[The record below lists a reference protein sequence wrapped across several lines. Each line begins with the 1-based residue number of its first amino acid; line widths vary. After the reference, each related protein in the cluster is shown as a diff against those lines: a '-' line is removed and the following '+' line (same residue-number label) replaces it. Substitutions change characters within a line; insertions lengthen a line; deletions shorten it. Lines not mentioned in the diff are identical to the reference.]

1 MDQREQSG
9 PPRAPTRADTTAT
22 AASATA
28 TATAANSTTTPGNA
42 TAGGTATPAGTAF
55 DRVQAV
61 ASQVGVSSA
70 PAPRGAGQP
79 VPSVGRVPAEDTD
92 ATVDQVL
99 DALVLL
105 RQLRAEL
112 ESWEPRLIAAARQ
125 RGASWAEL
133 APALGVASRQA
144 AERRYLRLRPAGQNA
159 GAGTRDDRVRAERDR
174 RAGDRAT
181 ARWARDN
188 GADLRQL
195 AGQIAALTD
204 LDTAARP
211 SLDRL
216 HDALGGADP
225 NALLRPLADAE
236 QHLRADHPAL
246 AARVEAMNEHLD
258 EVRERIRRDRAR
270 PAPEPNTP
278 TRPPAGQLGP

>member
-9 PPRAPTRADTTAT
+9 PPGRPAGAGAT
-22 AASATA
+22 S
-28 TATAANSTTTPGNA
+28 
-42 TAGGTATPAGTAF
+42 TPAGTAF

-61 ASQVGVSSA
+61 TSQVGVATA
-70 PAPRGAGQP
+70 PTPGGARRPGPRAGT
-79 VPSVGRVPAEDTD
+79 GPADGPEV
-92 ATVDQVL
+92 TVDQVL
-99 DALVLL
+99 TALVLL

-144 AERRYLRLRPAGQNA
+144 AERRYLRLRPADKDA
-159 GAGTRDDRVRAERDR
+159 AARTRDDRVRAERDR
-174 RAGDRAT
+174 RAGDRA
-181 ARWARDN
+181 AASWARDN

-204 LDTAARP
+204 LGTAARP

-225 NALLRPLADAE
+225 NALLRPLAEAE
-236 QHLRADHPAL
+236 QHLRADHPGL
-246 AARVEAMNEHLD
+246 AAQVEAMNEHLG
-258 EVRERIRRDRAR
+258 EVRERTRRHRGR
-270 PAPEPNTP
+270 P
-278 TRPPAGQLGP
+278 RP